1 MGIVIAVISG
11 KGGVG
16 KTTVTANLG
25 LGVALNGKKVVVV
38 DFDIGQRNLDMVLGL
53 ENRVVYDLVQVM
65 DGEAGIK
72 QALIKSKVSDEL
84 SFLAA
89 SQTKDKSVL
98 DSIRIKS
105 LLSELVKEFDYVILD
120 APAGIESG
128 YEHTIEFADAAIIVV
143 NPEVS
148 SIRDSDR
155 AIGILDSKSQKVK
168 EGEEVTKYLIINR
181 IVPEMV
187 QSGEM
192 LNSDDIL
199 EILSIDLLGKI
210 PEDKGVVDASNQ
222 GKPIILNEKSKAGQA
237 YKRIAGR
244 IIGQNVKMEDIEND
258 KNNFMTKIKV
268 PLSPKID

>member
-16 KTTVTANLG
+16 KTTTTANLG
-25 LGVALNGKKVVVV
+25 VGIAQNGKKCVVV
-38 DFDIGQRNLDMVLGL
+38 DFDIGQRNLDMHLGL
-53 ENRVVYDLVQVM
+53 ENRVVYDMVHVM
-65 DGEAGIK
+65 DDGIGLK
-72 QALIKSKVSDEL
+72 QALIKSKITPNL

-98 DSIRIKS
+98 DSEKIKKMVE
-105 LLSELVKEFDYVILD
+105 ELKKDFDFVILD

-128 YEHTIEFADAAIIVV
+128 YEHTIEFADRAVVVV

-168 EGEEVTKYLIINR
+168 EGKEVEKYLIINR
-181 IVPEMV
+181 IDPKMV

-192 LNSDDIL
+192 LSSEDIL
-199 EILSIDLLGKI
+199 DILNIPLIGKI
-210 PEDKGVVDASNQ
+210 PEDKGIIEASNQ
-222 GKPIILNEKSKAGQA
+222 GKPIILSPDSLASQA
-237 YKRIAGR
+237 YKRISRRLCDEKVAF
-244 IIGQNVKMEDIEND
+244 VDVEND
-258 KNNFMTKIKV
+258 AKGFMSKIKGIF
-268 PLSPKID
+268 K

>member
-16 KTTVTANLG
+16 KTTTTANIG
-25 LGVALNGKKVVVV
+25 LGIAQNGKSCVVV
-38 DFDIGQRNLDMVLGL
+38 DFDIGQRNLDMLLGL
-53 ENRVVYDLVQVM
+53 ENRVVYDMVHVM
-65 DGEAGIK
+65 DEGISLK
-72 QALIKSKVSDEL
+72 QALIKSKVDANL

-98 DSIRIKS
+98 DSEKIKKLIDDLKS
-105 LLSELVKEFDYVILD
+105 EFDYIILD

-128 YEHTIEFADAAIIVV
+128 YEHTIEFADRAIVVV

-168 EGEEVTKYLIINR
+168 DGKSVKKYLIINR
-181 IVPEMV
+181 INPQMV

-192 LNSDDIL
+192 LSSEDIL
-199 EILSIDLLGKI
+199 DILNISLLGKI
-210 PEDKGVVDASNQ
+210 PEDSAIIDASNQ
-222 GKPIILNEKSKAGQA
+222 GKPVILNSVSPAGQA
-237 YKRIAGR
+237 YKRVSQRLCG
-244 IIGQNVKMEDIEND
+244 EDIPFMDVEVENAG
-258 KNNFMTKIKV
+258 FMKKLKGIF
-268 PLSPKID
+268 S